1 VPAVQRAH
9 ITVVYDENGGF
20 VAAKQLFIV
29 GPLGVSLLLAG
40 CAAAGLADP
49 SAPAHASQ
57 TPPRPAE
64 TTQTNSSSSGTTAGL
79 ATLTIRYPQIG
90 GRKWTIAAGRSSVAG
105 RSGILLRFQVAVEKG
120 ITGIDPQQF
129 AQDVFTTLGDSRSW
143 TAGGQYRF
151 QRVGPG
157 EARDF
162 TVYLAT
168 PATRDALCDDGY
180 DRYTSCRNGD
190 KVALNVARWAHGV
203 PNYGAALT
211 LYHQYMVNHEVGHRL
226 GHGHELCPGRGSP
239 APVMEQQTLG
249 LHGCLPNPWPYLNG
263 ARYAGRSGQY
273 NDPLPAA

>member
-1 VPAVQRAH
+1 VKR
-9 ITVVYDENGGF
+9 
-20 VAAKQLFIV
+20 LFIV
-29 GPLGVSLLLAG
+29 GPIGVSLLLTG
-40 CAAAGLADP
+40 CAAAGLAD
-49 SAPAHASQ
+49 SSVPAHASPSPSRQ
-57 TPPRPAE
+57 PANIV
-64 TTQTNSSSSGTTAGL
+64 QNSAGSSGTAQS
-79 ATLTIRYPQIG
+79 ATPTIGYPQIG
-90 GRKWTIAAGRSSVAG
+90 GRKWTVASGRSAVAG
-105 RSGILLRFQVAVEKG
+105 RSGTLLRFQVAVEKG
-120 ITGIDPQQF
+120 ITGINPQQF

-143 TAGGQYRF
+143 TASGQYRF

-190 KVALNVARWAHGV
+190 QVALNIARWAHGV
-203 PNYGAALT
+203 PNYGAT
-211 LYHQYMVNHEVGHRL
+211 LAVYRQYMVNHEVGHRL

-249 LHGCLPNPWPYLNG
+249 LHGCVPNPWPYLNG
-263 ARYAGRSGQY
+263 TRHAGQSGQY